1 MSQIETFDDITKTL
15 TVTGTSETL
24 NKLTKEKSTAKII
37 DIKNGFKIIAYNC
50 FDNYSLVE
58 EIKLPETIEIIGDNI
73 IKNMPL
79 LKTLFLPR
87 NVRELHELQ
96 SFDNAFDIENIEVD
110 SNNQYFCDVDGVLFS
125 KDMKQLIFVPGGHER
140 KSYFVPFGVERIL
153 ILAFPSYQHLET
165 VVIPPTVTKIEN
177 SNFNSNTLKSI
188 VINQCKNLISFD
200 FTPTSYQTSIL
211 HFNPYHCFYNNINI
225 TCNPSKTISYHLFYI
240 FFTYQY

>member
-73 IKNMPL
+73 IKNTPS

-87 NVRELHELQ
+87 NVKELHKTQ
-96 SFDNAFDIENIEVD
+96 SFDASNGIETIEVD
-110 SNNQYFCDVDGVLFS
+110 PNNQYFFCCFW
-125 KDMKQLIFVPGGHER
+125 
-140 KSYFVPFGVERIL
+140 
-153 ILAFPSYQHLET
+153 
-165 VVIPPTVTKIEN
+165 
-177 SNFNSNTLKSI
+177 
-188 VINQCKNLISFD
+188 CSF
-200 FTPTSYQTSIL
+200 
-211 HFNPYHCFYNNINI
+211 
-225 TCNPSKTISYHLFYI
+225 
-240 FFTYQY
+240 